1 MELTQENIEKTALEI
16 AKMKT
21 SDLNEALTKAQEYFE
36 VVERIIKENPEIE
49 NIEELCKIFDNE
61 QEILENNKSNKEES
75 SIDDSRD

>member
-21 SDLNEALTKAQEYFE
+21 SDLNDALTKAQEYFD

-49 NIEELCKIFDNE
+49 NVEELCKIFDNE
-61 QEILENNKSNKEES
+61 QEILENNKEES
-75 SIDDSRD
+75 IIEDSRD